1 MSSPC
6 SGKPPHVE
14 GQNTDYPGD
23 GHENELDPWRYR
35 GVACDLVRAR
45 RCRSHNPRLRL
56 AQRLDAMTSSGRVP
70 NPFALRPTW
79 KGNLLMLVVALV
91 VLFAVAS

>member
-1 MSSPC
+1 MSLPC

-23 GHENELDPWRYR
+23 GHEKEVDPWRYR
-35 GVACDLVRAR
+35 SLACELVRAR